1 MDNSIFAAKIQKI
14 NAPVRPVVIPTAAK
28 PDGVPPQKAEPVHVE
43 RGAAVDVAAPEGTP
57 GVQPTLM
64 ERSSAEDLIPTDSW
78 ETSPMF
84 YEIANMFGIE
94 PKFFDA
100 EKDKISVITDWA
112 ITQAGS
118 NKLEDIYHQIRSL
131 QDGLTHM
138 DMFEKPHNVVYRYLR
153 LRAHADAANKAV
165 KAFEKVKETI

>member
-1 MDNSIFAAKIQKI
+1 MDNAIVAAKAAKI
-14 NAPVRPVVIPTAAK
+14 APTVRPIVVSK
-28 PDGVPPQKAEPVHVE
+28 PQPAIKSPEAPEPVHVE
-43 RGAAVDVAAPEGTP
+43 RGAAVDVQAPEGAP

-64 ERSSAEDLIPTDSW
+64 ERSGGEDLIPTDPW

-84 YEIANMFGIE
+84 YEIANFFNIE
-94 PKFFDA
+94 PKFFGA

-112 ITQAGS
+112 IQESGS

-131 QDGLTHM
+131 QDGLMHM
-138 DMFEKPHNVVYRYLR
+138 DMFEKPHNVLYRYLR

-165 KAFEKVKETI
+165 RAFEKVKETI